1 MKSYAS
7 IDEIEGKYTVLELE
21 LIDTQTSEMISFKDK
36 ETVMLDVLTDE
47 IITSVGEISEGDIL
61 VIEHENGNLISIYN
75 KDDEEKQRR
84 IELLNTILNNT

>member
-7 IDEIEGKYTVLELE
+7 IDRGEGKYTVLELE